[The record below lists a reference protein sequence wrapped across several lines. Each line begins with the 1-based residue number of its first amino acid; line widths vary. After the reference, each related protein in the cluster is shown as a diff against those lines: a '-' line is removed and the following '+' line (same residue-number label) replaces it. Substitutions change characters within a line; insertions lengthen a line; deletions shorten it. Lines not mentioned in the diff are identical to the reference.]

1 MKVFLG
7 AVRKRQK
14 TFVFGV
20 YTDNRK
26 GKEPLLF
33 KVEKIKRVNE
43 KSAIDFMQNKYSNY
57 LIAKKIKV
65 KIINSY

>member
-1 MKVFLG
+1 MSIFLG
-7 AVRKRQK
+7 AIKKRQK

-33 KVEKIKRVNE
+33 KIEKIKRVNE
-43 KSAIDFMQNKYSNY
+43 KSAIDFMENKYSNY
-57 LIAKKIKV
+57 SIGENIKV

>member
-1 MKVFLG
+1 MSVFLG
-7 AVRKRQK
+7 AVKKRQK

-20 YTDNRK
+20 YTDNIK

-33 KVEKIKRVNE
+33 KIEKIKRVNE
-43 KSAIDFMQNKYSNY
+43 KSAIDFMENKYSNY
-57 LIAKKIKV
+57 SIGKNIKV